1 MDDVTHIIEP
11 LNDEQRAAV
20 TAETGHALVL
30 AGAGSG
36 KTRVLAHRVAWLV
49 ATGQARPSGVLA
61 VTFTNKA
68 SREMR
73 ARIET
78 ILDRPIGGM
87 WVGTFHGIAHR
98 FLRSHREEAGLDES
112 FQIADADDQFRLV
125 RRLMREMN
133 LDEGSWPPK
142 QAQGFINGQKE
153 KGIRARHLP
162 EPGDVW
168 ERRMA
173 DVYRAYE
180 AACSASGLV
189 DFAEMLLRTWEVLRE
204 RPELLAQYQER
215 FGHLLVD
222 EFQDTNAL
230 QYAWI
235 SLLAG
240 DRGRLFMVGDDDQSI
255 YGWRGARIEN
265 IRKFA
270 RDFPGVTTYKLEEN
284 YRSTAKILDA
294 ANAVIAHNEGRL
306 GKNLR
311 TSKPGGE
318 PILTY
323 SAYNDVDEA
332 RFVAGRIEQ
341 ARGEGWRLDDHAV
354 LYRTSAQSRVI
365 EDALR
370 TAGVAY
376 RIHGGLRFY
385 ERAEIKDAV
394 AYLRLVASRDDD
406 AGFER
411 AVNVPARGVG
421 ARSVALLREHAR
433 SVGTSLW
440 NAAVEQANDGSLSG
454 RPGAGVRSF
463 LGIVEGLAESE
474 EGRPLD
480 ELVLQAVET
489 SGLLEHYQREKGERG
504 EARIENLN
512 ELVTAARRF
521 EDRLTRE
528 PDPEDEY
535 ADRPLA
541 AFVRHTV
548 LEAGEGQADEHEDS
562 VQLMTLH
569 AAKGLE
575 FPAVFLCGMEEG
587 LFPHQRSLEDH
598 SQLEEER
605 RLCYVGMT
613 RAKQRLCLTNAE
625 SRRLHRQE
633 SFPNPSRF
641 LREIPTELV
650 EEVRLG
656 GYRAGSYRGPVLG
669 GGARPG
675 GRRGGGGRWN
685 GGYRYP
691 AGEAGASGL
700 TEDGGHPFALGQR
713 VRHGKFGEGVV
724 LGLEGDGDHAR
735 VHVNFADAGAK
746 WLVLAYARLEAI

>member
-1 MDDVTHIIEP
+1 MDDVTHIIDP

-20 TAETGHALVL
+20 TADTGHVLVL

-36 KTRVLAHRVAWLV
+36 KTRVLAHRIAWLV
-49 ATGQARPSGVLA
+49 ASGQARPSGILA
-61 VTFTNKA
+61 LTFTNKA
-68 SREMR
+68 AREMR

-78 ILDRPIGGM
+78 ILERPIGGM

-98 FLRSHREEAGLDES
+98 FLRAHREAAGFAES
-112 FQIADADDQFRLV
+112 FQIVDADDQFRLV
-125 RRLMREMN
+125 RRLMREMG

-142 QAQGFINGQKE
+142 QAQAFINRQKE
-153 KGIRARHLP
+153 QGVRARHLG

-180 AACSASGLV
+180 AACAASGLA
-189 DFAEMLLRTWEVLRE
+189 DFAELLLRAWEVLRE
-204 RPELLAQYQER
+204 HPDVLAHYQER

-235 SLLAG
+235 ALLAG
-240 DRGRLFMVGDDDQSI
+240 GRGRFFMVGDDDQSI

-265 IRKFA
+265 IQKFA
-270 RDFPGVTTYKLEEN
+270 RDFPGVTTFKLEQN
-284 YRSTAKILDA
+284 YRSTAKILAA
-294 ANAVIAHNEGRL
+294 ANAVIAHNAGRL

-311 TSKPGGE
+311 TSKRGGE
-318 PILTY
+318 PICTY

-341 ARGEGWRLDDHAV
+341 ARDEGWRLDDHAI

-370 TAGVAY
+370 AAGLAY

-394 AYLRLVASRDDD
+394 AYLRLVASRDDA

-411 AVNVPARGVG
+411 AVNVPARGFG
-421 ARSVALLREHAR
+421 ARSLELLRECAR
-433 SVGTSLW
+433 TEGVSLW
-440 NAAVEQANDGSLSG
+440 AAAERLGKDGAIAG
-454 RPGAGVRSF
+454 RPGTGLREF
-463 LGIVEGLAESE
+463 LSIVERLAERE
-474 EGRPLD
+474 DGRPLD
-480 ELVLQAVET
+480 ELVAVTVEE
-489 SGLLEHYQREKGERG
+489 SGLAAHYAKEKGERA
-504 EARIENLN
+504 EARLENLN
-512 ELVTAARRF
+512 ELVNAARRF
-521 EDRLTRE
+521 EERLARE
-528 PDPEDEY
+528 PDPEDEL
-535 ADRPLA
+535 AGRPLG

-575 FPAVFLCGMEEG
+575 FPSVFLCGMEEG
-587 LFPHQRSLEDH
+587 LFPHQRSLENH
-598 SQLEEER
+598 AQLEEER

-613 RAKQRLCLTNAE
+613 RAKQRLHLTSAE
-625 SRRLHRQE
+625 SRRLHRQD
-633 SFPNPSRF
+633 SYPAPSRF
-641 LREIPTELV
+641 LREVPAELV
-650 EEVRLG
+650 EDVRFAG
-656 GYRAGSYRGPVLG
+656 PSPRAGI
-669 GGARPG
+669 GGAARWPRG
-675 GRRGGGGRWN
+675 GARRGGGFA
-685 GGYRYP
+685 GG
-691 AGEAGASGL
+691 GASSGASAL
-700 TEDGGHPFALGQR
+700 ADRLPFALGQR

-724 LGLEGDGDHAR
+724 LSLEGDGAHAR
-735 VHVNFADAGAK
+735 VHVNFAGAGAK
-746 WLVLAYARLEAI
+746 WLVLAYANLEAV

>member
-1 MDDVTHIIEP
+1 MDDITHIIEP
-11 LNDEQRAAV
+11 LNEEQRAAV

-49 ATGQARPSGVLA
+49 ATGQARPSGILA

-73 ARIET
+73 GRIET
-78 ILDRPIGGM
+78 ILQRPIGGM

-98 FLRSHREEAGLDES
+98 FLRTHPEEAGLGDS
-112 FQIADADDQFRLV
+112 FQIADSDDQLRLV

-142 QAQGFINGQKE
+142 QAQAFINRHKE
-153 KGIRARHLP
+153 QGVRARHLP
-162 EPGDVW
+162 EPGDLW
-168 ERRMA
+168 ERRMTE
-173 DVYRAYE
+173 VYRAYE
-180 AACSASGLV
+180 SACAASGLA
-189 DFAEMLLRTWEVLRE
+189 DFAELLLRAWEVLRE
-204 RPELLAQYQER
+204 SPETLAHYQER

-222 EFQDTNAL
+222 EFQDTNAI

-265 IRKFA
+265 IQKFA
-270 RDFPGVTTYKLEEN
+270 RDFKGVTTYKLEEN
-284 YRSTAKILDA
+284 YRSTAKILAA
-294 ANAVIAHNEGRL
+294 ANAVIANNPGRL

-311 TSKPGGE
+311 TSKSGGE
-318 PILTY
+318 PICTY

-332 RFVAGRIEQ
+332 RFVVGRIEQ
-341 ARGEGWRLDDHAV
+341 SRGEGWRLDDHAI

-370 TAGVAY
+370 TAGMAY

-385 ERAEIKDAV
+385 ERAEIRDAV

-433 SVGTSLW
+433 SRGVSLW
-440 NAAVEQANDGSLSG
+440 AAAAAIGNDGSIAG
-454 RPGAGVRSF
+454 RPGAGIRNF
-463 LGIVEGLAESE
+463 LQTVERLAESE

-480 ELVLQAVET
+480 ELVALTVEG
-489 SGLLEHYQREKGERG
+489 SGLAEHYKKEKGERA
-504 EARIENLN
+504 EARLENLN
-512 ELVTAARRF
+512 ELITAARRF

-528 PDPEDEY
+528 PDPEDEF
-535 ADRPLA
+535 ADRPLS

-587 LFPHQRSLEDH
+587 LFPHQRSIENH
-598 SQLEEER
+598 AQLEEER

-613 RAKQRLCLTNAE
+613 RAKQRLYLTNAE
-625 SRRLHRQE
+625 SRRLHRE
-633 SFPNPSRF
+633 ERYPSPSRF
-641 LREIPTELV
+641 LREIPAELV
-650 EEVRLG
+650 DDVRIG
-656 GYRAGSYRGPVLG
+656 GRPASPGVGARQWPRG
-669 GGARPG
+669 GGARWG
-675 GRRGGGGRWN
+675 GLPSGTT
-685 GGYRYP
+685 
-691 AGEAGASGL
+691 AEAGFAVS
-700 TEDGGHPFALGQR
+700 HPFALGQR

-724 LGLEGDGDHAR
+724 LSLEGDGAHAR
-735 VHVNFADAGAK
+735 VHVNFAGAGAK
-746 WLVLAYARLEAI
+746 WLVLAYANLEAI

>member
-1 MDDVTHIIEP
+1 MDDITHIIEP

-49 ATGQARPSGVLA
+49 ATGQARPSGILA

-73 ARIET
+73 GRIET
-78 ILDRPIGGM
+78 ILQRPIGGM

-98 FLRSHREEAGLDES
+98 FLRTHPDEAGLGDS
-112 FQIADADDQFRLV
+112 FQIADSDDQLRLV

-142 QAQGFINGQKE
+142 QAQAFINRQKE
-153 KGIRARHLP
+153 QGVRARHLP
-162 EPGDVW
+162 EPGDLW
-168 ERRMA
+168 ERRMTE
-173 DVYRAYE
+173 VYRAYE
-180 AACSASGLV
+180 SACAASGLA
-189 DFAEMLLRTWEVLRE
+189 DFAELLLRVWEVLRE
-204 RPELLAQYQER
+204 SPETLAHYQER

-222 EFQDTNAL
+222 EFQDTNAI

-265 IRKFA
+265 IQKFA
-270 RDFPGVTTYKLEEN
+270 RDFNGVTTYKLEEN
-284 YRSTAKILDA
+284 YRSTAKILAA
-294 ANAVIAHNEGRL
+294 ANAVIANNAGRL

-311 TSKPGGE
+311 TSKSGGE
-318 PILTY
+318 PICTY
-323 SAYNDVDEA
+323 SAFNDVDEA
-332 RFVAGRIEQ
+332 RFVVGRIEQ
-341 ARGEGWRLDDHAV
+341 SRGEGWRLDDHAI

-370 TAGVAY
+370 TAGMAY

-385 ERAEIKDAV
+385 ERAEIRDAV

-421 ARSVALLREHAR
+421 ARSVALVREHAR
-433 SVGTSLW
+433 SRGVSLW
-440 NAAVEQANDGSLSG
+440 AAAAEIGNDGSIAG
-454 RPGAGVRSF
+454 RPGAGIRDF
-463 LGIVEGLAESE
+463 LQTVERLAESE

-480 ELVLQAVET
+480 ELVALTVEG
-489 SGLLEHYQREKGERG
+489 SGLAEHYKKEKGERA
-504 EARIENLN
+504 EARLENLN
-512 ELVTAARRF
+512 ELITAARRF
-521 EDRLTRE
+521 EDRLARE
-528 PDPEDEY
+528 PDPEDEF
-535 ADRPLA
+535 ADRPLS

-587 LFPHQRSLEDH
+587 LFPHQRSIENH
-598 SQLEEER
+598 AQLEEER

-613 RAKQRLCLTNAE
+613 RAKQRLYLTNAE
-625 SRRLHRQE
+625 SRRLHRE
-633 SFPNPSRF
+633 ERYPSPSRF
-641 LREIPTELV
+641 LREIPAELV
-650 EEVRLG
+650 DDVRIG
-656 GYRAGSYRGPVLG
+656 GRPASPGSGATRRPRG
-669 GGARPG
+669 GGARWG
-675 GRRGGGGRWN
+675 GLPSGT
-685 GGYRYP
+685 
-691 AGEAGASGL
+691 AVEAGFAAS
-700 TEDGGHPFALGQR
+700 HPFALGQR

-724 LGLEGDGDHAR
+724 LSLEGDGAHAR
-735 VHVNFADAGAK
+735 VHVNFAGAGAK
-746 WLVLAYARLEAI
+746 WLVLAYANLEAI

>member
-1 MDDVTHIIEP
+1 MEDITHIIEP

-49 ATGQARPSGVLA
+49 ATGQARPSGILA

-68 SREMR
+68 AREMR
-73 ARIET
+73 GRIEA
-78 ILDRPIGGM
+78 ILERPIGGM

-98 FLRSHREEAGLDES
+98 FLRAHRKEAGFAES
-112 FQIADADDQFRLV
+112 FQIADSEDQFRLV

-133 LDEGSWPPK
+133 LDEGSWPPR
-142 QAQGFINGQKE
+142 QAQGFINGRKDN
-153 KGIRARHLP
+153 GVRARHLP
-162 EPGDVW
+162 EPGDLW
-168 ERRMA
+168 ERRMSE
-173 DVYRAYE
+173 VYGAYE
-180 AACSASGLV
+180 KACAASGLV
-189 DFAEMLLRTWEVLRE
+189 DFAELLLRAWEMLRE
-204 RPELLAQYQER
+204 QPHLLAEYQER
-215 FGHLLVD
+215 FAHLLVD

-270 RDFPGVTTYKLEEN
+270 REFRGVTTFKLEEN
-284 YRSTAKILDA
+284 YRSTPKILAA
-294 ANAVIAHNEGRL
+294 ANAVIENNAERL

-311 TSKPGGE
+311 TSKSGGE
-318 PILTY
+318 PICTY
-323 SAYNDVDEA
+323 SAYNDLDEA
-332 RFVAGRIEQ
+332 RFVVARIEQ
-341 ARGEGWRLDDHAV
+341 ARNEGWRLDDHAV

-394 AYLRLVASRDDD
+394 AYLRLVVSRDDD
-406 AGFER
+406 TGFER

-421 ARSVALLREHAR
+421 ARSIALLREHAR
-433 SVGTSLW
+433 LRCFSMW
-440 NAAVEQANDGSLSG
+440 KAASELANDGSLSG
-454 RPGAGVRSF
+454 RPAAGVQAF
-463 LGIVEGLAESE
+463 LGIVERLAQSE
-474 EGRPLD
+474 EGRALD
-480 ELVLQAVET
+480 ELVAIAVET
-489 SGLLEHYQREKGERG
+489 SGLVEHYRREKGERA
-504 EARIENLN
+504 EARLENLN

-521 EDRLTRE
+521 EDRLARE

-548 LEAGEGQADEHEDS
+548 LEAGEGQADEHVDS

-575 FPAVFLCGMEEG
+575 FPTVFLCGMEEG
-587 LFPHQRSLEDH
+587 LFPHHRSLESH
-598 SQLEEER
+598 AQLEEER

-625 SRRLHRQE
+625 SRRLHRTE
-633 SFPNPSRF
+633 SYPMPSRF
-641 LREIPTELV
+641 LREIPLELV

-656 GYRAGSYRGPVLG
+656 GRRASP
-669 GGARPG
+669 GAGESRWP
-675 GRRGGGGRWN
+675 RRGGERWGG
-685 GGYRYP
+685 GFAP
-691 AGEAGASGL
+691 DEAEASGL
-700 TEDGGHPFALGQR
+700 AADSGRAFALGQR
-713 VRHGKFGEGVV
+713 VRHDKFGEGVV
-724 LGLEGDGDHAR
+724 LSLEGDGAHAR
-735 VHVNFADAGAK
+735 VHVNFAAAGAK
-746 WLVLAYARLEAI
+746 WLVVAYANLEAI

>member
-11 LNDEQRAAV
+11 LNGEQCAAV

-49 ATGQARPSGVLA
+49 ATGQARPSGILA

-68 SREMR
+68 AREMR
-73 ARIET
+73 GRIET
-78 ILDRPIGGM
+78 ILDRPIAGM

-98 FLRSHREEAGLDES
+98 FLRAHPEEAGLGGA
-112 FQIADADDQFRLV
+112 FQIADSDDQLRLV

-142 QAQGFINGQKE
+142 QAQAFINRHKE
-153 KGIRARHLP
+153 QGVRARHLP
-162 EPGDVW
+162 EPGERW

-173 DVYRAYE
+173 EVYRAYE
-180 AACSASGLV
+180 SACAASGLA
-189 DFAEMLLRTWEVLRE
+189 DFAELLLRAWEVLRE
-204 RPELLAQYQER
+204 FPDILARYQER

-265 IRKFA
+265 IQKFA
-270 RDFPGVTTYKLEEN
+270 RDFEGVTTYKLEEN
-284 YRSTAKILDA
+284 YRSTARILDA
-294 ANAVIAHNEGRL
+294 ANAVIANNAGRL

-311 TSKPGGE
+311 TSKSGGE
-318 PILTY
+318 PICTY

-332 RFVAGRIEQ
+332 RFVVSRIEQ
-341 ARGEGWRLDDHAV
+341 ARSEGWRLDDHAI

-411 AVNVPARGVG
+411 AVNSPPRGVG

-433 SVGTSLW
+433 SRGFSLW
-440 NAAVEQANDGSLSG
+440 AAAAEIANDGSIAG
-454 RPGAGVRSF
+454 RPGTGIREF
-463 LGIVEGLAESE
+463 LGIVERLEESE

-480 ELVLQAVET
+480 ELVAMTVET
-489 SGLLEHYQREKGERG
+489 SGIAEHYKKDKGERA
-504 EARIENLN
+504 EARLENLN
-512 ELVTAARRF
+512 ELITAARRF
-521 EDRLTRE
+521 EDRLARE
-528 PDPEDEY
+528 PDPEDEFV
-535 ADRPLA
+535 DRPLA

-587 LFPHQRSLEDH
+587 LFPHQRSLENH
-598 SQLEEER
+598 AQLEEER

-613 RAKQRLCLTNAE
+613 RAKQRLYLTNAE
-625 SRRLHRQE
+625 SRRLHRE
-633 SFPNPSRF
+633 ERYPSPSRF
-641 LREIPTELV
+641 LREIPSELV
-650 EEVRLG
+650 DEVRLG
-656 GYRAGSYRGPVLG
+656 SRPVGSGAGANRWPRR
-669 GGARPG
+669 GGARW
-675 GRRGGGGRWN
+675 GGGGL
-685 GGYRYP
+685 
-691 AGEAGASGL
+691 ATGEAAASAL
-700 TEDGGHPFALGQR
+700 AADGGHAFALGQR

-724 LGLEGDGDHAR
+724 LSLEGDGAHAR
-735 VHVNFADAGAK
+735 VHVNFAAAGAK
-746 WLVLAYARLEAI
+746 WLVLAYANLEAI